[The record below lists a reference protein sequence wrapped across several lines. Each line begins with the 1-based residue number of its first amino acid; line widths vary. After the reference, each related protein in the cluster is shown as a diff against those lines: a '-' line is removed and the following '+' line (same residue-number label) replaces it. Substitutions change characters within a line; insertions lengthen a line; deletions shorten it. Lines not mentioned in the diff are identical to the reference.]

1 MYNIERTFYSVGQAL
16 FCRETV
22 NNRTIVYD
30 CGGQTKPIVKRVI
43 FSEYPHKGASTIDA
57 LFISH
62 YDRDHI
68 NGVFYLLNQC
78 KVTHLILPMVSPLS
92 RLVSFYGGRYSL
104 ELERFYAEPRS
115 YIQQRYAGTHVHY
128 VAQTESSE
136 QANEPTEFDRIDDV
150 DESKIIQLRF
160 RDNPDWIYVPYNR
173 KVMTSIEEHDFIR
186 KLRLPLDA
194 TFDEILS
201 KWKQQDLSF
210 KRIVK
215 EMGIIDIRK
224 INNYSMTLYSGS
236 IHERNACLFLG
247 DYNACYYFK
256 ELNRAYASLWGN
268 IRMIQVPHHG
278 SVYNYSCGLCQRNT
292 EYVVSN
298 NGGPYKI
305 KQVDP
310 TEVVWHINNV
320 TRERCYITDNGHVVL
335 H

>member
-1 MYNIERTFYSVGQAL
+1 MQSQEAIYS
-16 FCRETV
+16 
-22 NNRTIVYD
+22 
-30 CGGQTKPIVKRVI
+30 
-43 FSEYPHKGASTIDA
+43 
-57 LFISH
+57 
-62 YDRDHI
+62 RDMH
-68 NGVFYLLNQC
+68 
-78 KVTHLILPMVSPLS
+78 
-92 RLVSFYGGRYSL
+92 
-104 ELERFYAEPRS
+104 
-115 YIQQRYAGTHVHY
+115 
-128 VAQTESSE
+128 SE